1 MPPKRR
7 TQKAAPKE
15 GNDDEVD
22 EAAELLAELGLPESI
37 DAPEIPWQD
46 SKAKALLRQ
55 DIIDGI
61 VPKIP
66 SNSMPTNVIFTS
78 RPEYAEYG
86 YTQFGSRLSNLR
98 KQVKRDLRRANE
110 DRRRLENYLESH
122 PPHSYTE
129 HGYPEWEG
137 SKAQEQLRKDM
148 ADNLHEVMLPLEL
161 WCLREEYDY
170 YPLKVFRDH
179 IYQETRTKKYYN
191 YLKVK
196 GKKNIRGKKK

>member
-1 MPPKRR
+1 LK
-7 TQKAAPKE
+7 
-15 GNDDEVD
+15 G
-22 EAAELLAELGLPESI
+22 
-37 DAPEIPWQD
+37 
-46 SKAKALLRQ
+46 
-55 DIIDGI
+55 
-61 VPKIP
+61 
-66 SNSMPTNVIFTS
+66 
-78 RPEYAEYG
+78 
-86 YTQFGSRLSNLR
+86 LR
-98 KQVKRDLRRANE
+98 KSAHDNEERAAIDQRAFDAFVKNNKKAT
-110 DRRRLENYLESH
+110 
-122 PPHSYTE
+122 HSE